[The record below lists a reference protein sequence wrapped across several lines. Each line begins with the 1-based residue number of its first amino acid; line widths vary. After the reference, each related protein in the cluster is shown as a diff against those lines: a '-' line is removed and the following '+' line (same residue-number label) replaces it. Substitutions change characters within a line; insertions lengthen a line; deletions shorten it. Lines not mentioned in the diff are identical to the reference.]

1 MSEVTLRQNLPR
13 LGFLQIAIILLAI
26 VTGLVHLDRG
36 ITTSALM
43 MGHATSPAP
52 RGGGG
57 GIMSLLPVPLPVLF
71 LLNFAAYII
80 LAVAL
85 YLPAL
90 IRVRNVLRWLLIALA
105 VATIT
110 LWYLITRAN
119 LNILSII
126 DKPVEVALI
135 VLLLVDWWQARS
147 YKAR

>member
-13 LGFLQIAIILLAI
+13 LGFLQIAIILLAV

-43 MGHATSPAP
+43 MGHTASPAP

-71 LLNFAAYII
+71 FLNFAAYII
-80 LAVAL
+80 LAIAL
-85 YLPAL
+85 YLPVL
-90 IRVRNVLRWLLIALA
+90 LRVRNVLRWLLIVLA
-105 VATIT
+105 AATIT

-126 DKPVEVALI
+126 DKPVEVTLI

-147 YKAR
+147 YKA